1 MTTPPTSVP
10 SERFISTAVQA
21 APCVSLTTDLAL
33 APTIWK
39 DWFLSKQTLHIFSS
53 AVVSVVY
60 ETDDDID

>member
-10 SERFISTAVQA
+10 SERFISTAMQA
-21 APCVSLTTDLAL
+21 APCLSTDRALTQ
-33 APTIWK
+33 TIWK